1 MRLRQ
6 STECGPHHSFRN
18 ATTGSTLA
26 DRLAGTIEATAA
38 AANKLNAATTSESES
53 PESIAANEWISIRCA
68 ANVSTSPASIPAPIN
83 TSDSRIINDT
93 TCHRCAPS
101 AMRIP
106 ISVVRCEAV
115 KLSNP

>member
-1 MRLRQ
+1 MRPL
-6 STECGPHHSFRN
+6 HSFRN

-38 AANKLNAATTSESES
+38 ASNKLNAANTSETDN
-53 PESIAANEWISIRCA
+53 PESIAANEWIRIRCA
-68 ANVSTSPASIPAPIN
+68 TNVNRSPASIPAPIN
-83 TSDSRIINDT
+83 TSDSRNISDT
-93 TCHRCAPS
+93 TCHRCAPI